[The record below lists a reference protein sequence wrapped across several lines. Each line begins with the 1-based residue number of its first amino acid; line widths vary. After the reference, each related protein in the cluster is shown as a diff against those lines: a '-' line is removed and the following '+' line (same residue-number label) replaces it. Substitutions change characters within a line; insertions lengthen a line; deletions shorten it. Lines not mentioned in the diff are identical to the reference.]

1 MSHAEQFEIYM
12 YVADARE
19 GDDLYRYTIEHW
31 FTDRPEIETIAAL
44 FAEAKRDFS
53 TLYPDVEAENFGV
66 EIRRLRPRD
75 PKHLESA
82 PSQ

>member
-1 MSHAEQFEIYM
+1 MPNAERFEVYL

-19 GDDLYRYTIEHW
+19 GEDVYRYTIEHW

-44 FAEAKRDFS
+44 FEEAKRDFS
-53 TLYPDVEAENFGV
+53 VLYPDVEAENFDV

-75 PKHLESA
+75 VRQSEGEPGR
-82 PSQ
+82 